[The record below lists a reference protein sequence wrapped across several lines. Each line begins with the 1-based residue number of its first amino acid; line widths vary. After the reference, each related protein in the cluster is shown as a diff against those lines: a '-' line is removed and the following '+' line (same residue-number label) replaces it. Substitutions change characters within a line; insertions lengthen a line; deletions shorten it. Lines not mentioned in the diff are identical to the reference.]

1 MACGLAQLRSGSN
14 TFREMAMRIKCD
26 RVVDGLIPSESI
38 VCITTHDGSEEVVVH
53 SGLVQDMFLFVGNV
67 LGRDAGK
74 ALVELP
80 RESASGK
87 WRVWVP
93 EAALAT

>member
-1 MACGLAQLRSGSN
+1 
-14 TFREMAMRIKCD
+14 MRIKCD
-26 RVVDGLIPSESI
+26 HVVDGLIPSESVVSI
-38 VCITTHDGSEEVVVH
+38 ATLDGQEEVVVY

-67 LGRDAGK
+67 LGRNSGN

-93 EAALAT
+93 EAALS